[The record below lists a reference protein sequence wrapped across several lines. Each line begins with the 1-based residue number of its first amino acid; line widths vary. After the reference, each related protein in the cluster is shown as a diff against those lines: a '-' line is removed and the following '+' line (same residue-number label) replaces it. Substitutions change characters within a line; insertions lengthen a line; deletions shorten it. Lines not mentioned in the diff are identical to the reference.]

1 MLSIVLVGA
10 AAWNAVDVERTA
22 PRTLA
27 RIVALSAPAT
37 TLTSDGVVS
46 EVNLGAAIT
55 TSMQLH
61 TRSGRG
67 ALAMGDSLSLRL
79 DTDTRVRFEDENQIR
94 LLAGAIY
101 VDSGGLNA
109 ASHLRILTPAGEVRH
124 EGTQYQVVVTG
135 ELTQIKVREGRVHLM
150 LATGNATPI
159 PVAAGE
165 QIHVDDLI
173 VSKRSVPSFGPDWDW
188 ASTMA
193 TPIDVDNRP
202 LIEFLAWITREH
214 GWQLRYASA
223 AEERAVQSIRLHGS
237 AKADTPAQTLKRVS
251 LMTGLSMEVEDGI
264 LTVGP
269 RRGPKR

>member
-1 MLSIVLVGA
+1 MLGIVFIGA
-10 AAWNAVDVERTA
+10 AAWNALDVERAA
-22 PRTLA
+22 PRTFA
-27 RIVALSAPAT
+27 QVVALSAPAT
-37 TLTSDGVVS
+37 ILTSNGAAT

-55 TSMQLH
+55 TRMQLH

-67 ALAMGDSLSLRL
+67 ALAVGDSLSLRL
-79 DTDTRVRFEDENQIR
+79 DTDTQVRFDDANQVR

-109 ASHLRILTPAGEVRH
+109 ASDLRILTPAGEVRH
-124 EGTQYQVVVTG
+124 EGTQFQVAVSG
-135 ELTQIKVREGRVHLM
+135 ELTQIKVREGRVQLM
-150 LATGNATPI
+150 LAKGDGTSI
-159 PVAAGE
+159 PVVAGE
-165 QIHVDDLI
+165 QIHVDDLT
-173 VSKRSVPSFGPDWDW
+173 VTRRSVPSFGPDWDW

-223 AEERAVQSIRLHGS
+223 TEERAVQSIRLHGS

-251 LMTGLSMEVEDGI
+251 LITGLSMEVQDGI

-269 RRGPKR
+269 GKEPAR